1 MGNVHFWD
9 KDGKETVVDKTWGYK
24 MDEKGSMRIVLH
36 HSSLPYKPTSV
47 IATNSKAKTETVKKK
62 VN

>member
-24 MDEKGSMRIVLH
+24 MDDKGGMRIVLH
-36 HSSLPYKPTSV
+36 HSSLPYMPTKV
-47 IATNSKAKTETVKKK
+47 AATSSKEKTPAIKNKA
-62 VN
+62 N